1 MKIVIILC
9 FNYFLV
15 ALADN
20 DQTYKAAVV
29 AYTPNLTA
37 EEPLTR
43 LYENVGQYLNYIDQ
57 AGQQKCDIIVF
68 PEDGLTGWYDVI
80 TYIDYV
86 RMFSTQVPD
95 PLLNIVP
102 CKLNSDVYSKAL
114 VSFSCS
120 ALKNRIYVVV
130 NLVEKFYV
138 QYSKEIIYYNTNVV
152 FNRDGAVVSRYRK
165 INLLNEVLFRPG
177 NESMTFK
184 TDFGVTFGIFTCFD
198 ITFKHPALTTLA
210 DPKVTDIVYPV
221 AWFSHLPFIQSL
233 SIHHG
238 YTTSTGVNM
247 LAAGLH
253 DPASRNG
260 GTAIYVAGGNI
271 SKVYLTEKEGSKLII
286 ANVPKRSN
294 RKPPN
299 PCQVVHIP
307 PSSNVEKV
315 EDINSFMTSTE
326 NLVNYTFKAVDF
338 SQTKIHETV
347 CSGKNFCCNFD
358 ISITFNMSPNYFYK
372 MVAYHGTV
380 ELSRN
385 DRLGTRVCGVVA
397 CKNESIVSCGQ
408 RYATPPRGVTFERIE
423 VSGVFDVTN
432 AHDQPSTL
440 KYNLKPVSNYTFCK
454 NQVSDEKV
462 EVTVKSFDK
471 QDALLTFG
479 IYGRV
484 FNNDGQPVGVINVK

>member
-1 MKIVIILC
+1 M
-9 FNYFLV
+9 
-15 ALADN
+15 
-20 DQTYKAAVV
+20 
-29 AYTPNLTA
+29 AYTPKLTA

-43 LYENVGQYLNYIDQ
+43 LYENVAQYLNYIDE

-80 TYIDYV
+80 TYIDRV

-95 PLLNIVP
+95 PALNIVP
-102 CKLNSDVYSKAL
+102 CKLNSDVYSKAF

-130 NLVEKFYV
+130 NLVEQFSV
-138 QYSKEIIYYNTNVV
+138 PYSKEIIYYNTNVV
-152 FNRDGAVVSRYRK
+152 FNRDGAVIARYRK
-165 INLLNEVLFRPG
+165 INLLNENLFRPG
-177 NESMTFK
+177 NESVTFE

-198 ITFKHPALTTLA
+198 ITFNHPALTTLA

-221 AWFSHLPFIQSL
+221 AWFSHLPFIQAL

-247 LAAGLH
+247 LAGGLH
-253 DPASRNG
+253 DPPSRNG
-260 GTAIYVAGGNI
+260 GAAIYTAGGNI
-271 SKVYLTEKEGSKLII
+271 SKVYLTGKEGSKLII
-286 ANVPKRSN
+286 ADVPKISN

-299 PCQVVHIP
+299 PCQIVNISR
-307 PSSNVEKV
+307 SSNVEKV
-315 EDINSFMTSTE
+315 EDIIGFITSTE
-326 NLVNYTFKAVDF
+326 DLANYTFKAVDL
-338 SQTKIHETV
+338 SQKKIHDTV
-347 CSGKNFCCNFD
+347 CSGGKFCCNFD
-358 ISITFNMSPNYFYK
+358 ISVTSDMSSNYIYK

-385 DRLGTRVCGVVA
+385 DRLGTRACGVVA
-397 CKNESIVSCGQ
+397 CKNESTVSCGR

-423 VSGVFDVTN
+423 VKGVFDVKN

-462 EVTVKSFDK
+462 EVTVKSVEK
-471 QDALLTFG
+471 QDELLTFG

-484 FNNDGQPVGVINVK
+484 FSNDGQPVGVINIK